1 MKKIIQIDFHGQNP
15 APFDLYQAV
24 EVLDG
29 LPIPE
34 YRCINLSTG
43 EIYDIPFPYARIVML
58 ISEDLT
64 ISPTGVD
71 GCVAVTKE
79 ASICD

>member
-29 LPIPE
+29 LPNPE

-43 EIYDIPFPYARIVML
+43 EINDIPFPYARIVML
-58 ISEDLT
+58 VSDDLSIT
-64 ISPTGVD
+64 PTGVD
-71 GCVAVTKE
+71 GCVAVTKGGE
-79 ASICD
+79 